1 MNRRFVNLL
10 VNRLCAPRPAY
21 RLHCIDPA
29 TLFYPTGSPQPADP
43 AAINHSAPAPAPA
56 PGRLPAP
63 TISFDWPCKP
73 HQSGWMDFMAFKN
86 NIIAVDHEGRTL
98 LYNTASRAVR
108 ALNPMQ
114 PPLRS
119 YNIFVTVGDSLYVMA
134 TEAGLRSR
142 LIWFHALIYGQPPD
156 FIGQQDWYWRPL
168 DLPCFDYEGAHYK
181 SDLPHSDYD
190 SDADD
195 DWNADYTDSADG
207 TNTNESPH
215 PCAIC
220 AYTVVGNSQI
230 WVSTLGA
237 GTYSFDIMSGT
248 WSKVGTWVLPF
259 RGRAVYVP
267 EHNLWFGFS
276 DKDDQLCAVDLALTQ
291 PVLQKVLE
299 DPPLPEACSPM
310 ASHLLHLGSGKLCV
324 QRLFQK
330 TQQGSLLQSV
340 PSDEK
345 DEGFAVLAGVEVRR
359 DDGIGDL
366 QMIKHKSMRYGFDE
380 NGVKLL

>member
-10 VNRLCAPRPAY
+10 AALHRPRNLVLPYRIATASRSSCHKPQRSSSSSSSWEVACAHHILRLALQAAP
-21 RLHCIDPA
+21 I
-29 TLFYPTGSPQPADP
+29 
-43 AAINHSAPAPAPA
+43 
-56 PGRLPAP
+56 
-63 TISFDWPCKP
+63 
-73 HQSGWMDFMAFKN
+73 

-98 LYNTASRAVR
+98 LYDTASRAVR

-168 DLPCFDYEGAHYK
+168 DLPCFDYEGGHYK
-181 SDLPHSDYD
+181 SDLPHSEYD

-195 DWNADYTDSADG
+195 DWNADYTDSADV

-291 PVLQKVLE
+291 PVLQK
-299 DPPLPEACSPM
+299 
-310 ASHLLHLGSGKLCV
+310 LCV